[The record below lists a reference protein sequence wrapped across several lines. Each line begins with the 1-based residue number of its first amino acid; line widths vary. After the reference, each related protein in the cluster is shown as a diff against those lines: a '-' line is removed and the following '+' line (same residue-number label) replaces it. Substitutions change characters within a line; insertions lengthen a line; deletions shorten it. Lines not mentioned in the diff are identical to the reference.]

1 VKIAIIANG
10 FQVDYTLNL
19 INALDKQEVRINFI
33 GSNIYQVSK
42 INGDIK
48 FYNVRREDWTE
59 RNPFKKAGWVLH
71 YFAWYFAYLV
81 KEKRNIIHIQWL
93 RFNFFDGIFFSLIA
107 RLLGHKVV
115 YTAHDVIPHDNDT
128 PLNRLLFRFIYHS
141 QNFIIVHTNYIKTR
155 IQKEFGIK
163 PGKISV
169 IHHGVYR
176 LNYELKIDPES
187 YKKDLGI
194 QKDEYVVLF
203 FGIITKYKGLD
214 LLAEAL
220 ATVRK
225 KSDIAVR
232 LIIAGRIQNGFE
244 PEMNY
249 IKNNSFKEGVDYFL
263 RFIEEEEIRKFFG
276 SADLTELPY
285 REASQ
290 SGVMFMSYAHG
301 VLVVAPD
308 LGGFPDDVVPG
319 NTGLL
324 FEAGNTESLSESILS
339 AISTWGI
346 NNSGHKKEITNFAA
360 EKYQLK
366 ESPAELLKV
375 YKQLINQ

>member
-1 VKIAIIANG
+1 MKIAIIANG

-19 INALDKQEVRINFI
+19 INALGKQNVSIDFI
-33 GSNIYQVSK
+33 GSNIYPVSK
-42 INGDIK
+42 INEDIK
-48 FYNVRREDWTE
+48 FHNVRREDWTE
-59 RNPFKKAGWVLH
+59 RNPFKKAGWVLR

-81 KEKRNIIHIQWL
+81 KENRNVVHVQWL
-93 RFNFFDGIFFSLIA
+93 RFNFFDGIIFSLFA

-128 PLNRLLFRFIYHS
+128 LLNRLIFRFIYHS

-187 YKKDLGI
+187 YKKNLGI
-194 QKDEYVVLF
+194 HKGEYVILF

-220 ATVRK
+220 AMVRK
-225 KSDIAVR
+225 KSEIAVR

-249 IKNNSFKEGVDYFL
+249 LKNNGFKEGVDFFL
-263 RFIEEEEIRKFFG
+263 RFIEEEEVRKFFG
-276 SADLTELPY
+276 AADLTVLPY

-301 VLVVAPD
+301 VPVIAPD

-319 NTGLL
+319 KSGLL
-324 FEAGNTESLSESILS
+324 FEAGNAESLSESILR

-346 NNSGHKKEITNFAA
+346 NNSEHKKEIVNHTAKKYQWEGSAA
-360 EKYQLK
+360 ELVKI
-366 ESPAELLKV
+366 
-375 YKQLINQ
+375 YKQLINE